1 MRFLPKMRSG
11 RLFMLQV
18 SQINKKYGLDPIL
31 SNINFTVN
39 AADHYGLVGINGAG
53 KTTLLRI
60 IIGDEVADSGKVR
73 FFPQDLK
80 VGYLPQGMKI
90 DDRFDVLSFLSDGID
105 SLNLLEKRLAT
116 LSNSLSFSSNNLDE
130 QNEFDLILQQINFLT
145 EITYH
150 APEVMASLGL
160 GEYDLQTPVI
170 HLSGGQKTR
179 LMLAKVLINNP
190 HFLLLDE
197 PTNHL
202 DIAMIEWLEDW
213 INQFHGGILM
223 VSHDRTFLDRTVNGI
238 LELDE
243 HSHSIAFYAGNYSDY
258 LEQKISKQEKQL
270 QAFQDQLTEIA
281 RLRKGAAEMRS
292 KARYRP
298 GGKTDPENTDKFSI
312 GFFANRTKETIQK
325 AKNIEKRVEKIIENG
340 VEKPARTWQM
350 KVDFQD
356 IQSSGR
362 DVLILENLR
371 VGYEDLV
378 LIDDVNLILKSGD
391 RVALIGENGS
401 GKTSLIKTI
410 LAEIPALAGSF
421 RLGSQVKVGYMAQEQ
436 DQFEPKKNVLEII
449 SKLLS
454 QNETENRSFLSKFL
468 FKGDDVFKTIA
479 SLSYGER
486 ARLSLACLVAEGC
499 NFLILD
505 EPINHL
511 DIPSR
516 TQFEKALSE
525 YEGTILA
532 IVHDRYFIDGYAS
545 QIWEIKDKQLLVS
558 ESWNG

>member
-1 MRFLPKMRSG
+1 
-11 RLFMLQV
+11 MLQV

-270 QAFQDQLTEIA
+270 QAFQDQQTEIA